1 MIIFTGNFAQENTER
16 MESQWDLKLVPF
28 TGNTLN
34 FSRQIIF
41 FVTVIHMYRLDRT
54 SDRALD

>member
-16 MESQWDLKLVPF
+16 MGSQWDLKLVPF

-41 FVTVIHMYRLDRT
+41 FVTVIQVR
-54 SDRALD
+54 

>member
-28 TGNTLN
+28 TGNTYIEFTKFFKTN
-34 FSRQIIF
+34 YRGIF
-41 FVTVIHMYRLDRT
+41 FVTVIQVR
-54 SDRALD
+54 